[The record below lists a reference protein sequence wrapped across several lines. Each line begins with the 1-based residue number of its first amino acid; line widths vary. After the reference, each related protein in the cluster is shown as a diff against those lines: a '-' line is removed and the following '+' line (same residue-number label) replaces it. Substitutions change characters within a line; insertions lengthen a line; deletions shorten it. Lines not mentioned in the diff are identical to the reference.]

1 MAIYH
6 YSGRNRQGA
15 LIDGELEADGEN
27 AVAHY
32 LLDRQITPLEI
43 EPVEPAND
51 WLKRLLENFTG
62 RKVTLL
68 DLIFFSRQ
76 MYSLQRSGVPILD
89 ALAGLRDSTP
99 NQALAR
105 VIGEIRDSL
114 DAGSD
119 LNGALR
125 QHPQVFPPL
134 YINIVEIGEA
144 TGTLAESFLRL
155 VNYLEQERDTQS
167 RIRTATR
174 YPKLVLSVITLAIFV
189 INLFVIPAFSKLFAR
204 FNAELPLPTRIIMA
218 VSDFTVAYWYLIA
231 LAIAALLYSLRRY
244 INTPHGGLWWDRTM
258 LKLPVIGGILYR
270 ASLGRFAY
278 ALAICIKTGVPWA
291 KSMQVVSQ
299 AVDNRHL
306 SQKITAMREGVE
318 RGESIALTA
327 AATGL
332 FPPLVLQ
339 MIQVG
344 EQSGSIDQQLTEV
357 AEYYEREVD
366 YQLKNLS
373 TSIEPLLLGVV
384 GVFVLILALGIFM
397 PMWGLASAALGKP

>member
-1 MAIYH
+1 MTIFH
-6 YSGRNRQGA
+6 YRGRNGQGA

-27 AVAHY
+27 AVANH

-43 EPVEPAND
+43 EPVELGSD
-51 WLKRLLENFTG
+51 WLKRLRDNFTG
-62 RKVTLL
+62 RKVALL

-99 NQALAR
+99 NPALAK
-105 VIGEIRDSL
+105 VIGAIRDSL

-119 LNGALR
+119 LSGALR
-125 QHPQVFPPL
+125 QHPQVFPAL

-174 YPKLVLSVITLAIFV
+174 YPKLVLSVISIAIFV

-204 FNAELPLPTRIIMA
+204 FHATLPLPTRILMG
-218 VSDFTVAYWYLIA
+218 VSDFTVAYWYLI
-231 LAIAALLYSLRRY
+231 LLGAVAGIYVLRRY
-244 INTPHGGLWWDRTM
+244 INTPHGRLWWDRTK
-258 LKLPVIGGILYR
+258 LKMPVIGGILYR

-278 ALAICIKTGVPWA
+278 ALAICIKTGVSWS

-299 AVDNRHL
+299 AVDNTHL
-306 SQKITAMREGVE
+306 SQKITTMRDGVE
-318 RGESIALTA
+318 RGETIALTA

-344 EQSGSIDQQLTEV
+344 EQTGTIDQQLNEV
-357 AEYYEREVD
+357 AQYYEREVD
-366 YQLKNLS
+366 YQLKHLS
-373 TSIEPLLLGVV
+373 TSIEPILLGIV
-384 GVFVLILALGIFM
+384 GFFVLILALGIFM
-397 PMWGLASAALGKP
+397 PMWGLASAALHH

>member
-1 MAIYH
+1 MAVYY
-6 YSGRNRQGA
+6 YSGRNQQGV

-27 AVAHY
+27 AVANH
-32 LLDRQITPLEI
+32 LLDRHITPLKI
-43 EPVEPAND
+43 EPVEPGGD
-51 WLKRLLENFTG
+51 WLKNIRENFTG
-62 RKVTLL
+62 RKVSLL

-99 NQALAR
+99 NMALSK
-105 VIGEIRDSL
+105 VIGDIRDSL

-119 LNGALR
+119 LSGALR

-144 TGTLAESFLRL
+144 SGTLAESFLRL
-155 VNYLEQERDTQS
+155 VNYLEQERETRS
-167 RIRTATR
+167 RIRSATR
-174 YPKLVLSVITLAIFV
+174 YPKLVLSVITIAIFV
-189 INLFVIPAFSKLFAR
+189 VNLFVIPAFSKLFER
-204 FNAELPLPTRIIMA
+204 FNAQLPLPTRILMA
-218 VSDFTVAYWYLIA
+218 VSDFTVAYWYLIL
-231 LAIAALLYSLRRY
+231 LAGGAAIFALRRY
-244 INTPHGGLWWDRTM
+244 INTPHGRLWWDHTK
-258 LKLPVIGGILYR
+258 LKTPVIGGILYR

-278 ALAICIKTGVPWA
+278 ALAICIKTGVPWN

-299 AVDNRHL
+299 AVDNEHL
-306 SQKITAMREGVE
+306 SRKITTMREGVE
-318 RGESIALTA
+318 RGETIALTA

-344 EQSGSIDQQLTEV
+344 EQTGAIDQQLNEV
-357 AEYYEREVD
+357 AQYYEREVD

-373 TSIEPLLLGVV
+373 TSIEPILLGVV

-397 PMWGLASAALGKP
+397 PMWGLASAALHH

>member
-1 MAIYH
+1 MAVYH
-6 YSGRNRQGA
+6 YSGRNQQGV

-27 AVAHY
+27 AVANH
-32 LLDRQITPLEI
+32 LLDRHITPLEI
-43 EPVEPAND
+43 EPIEPGTD
-51 WLKRLLENFTG
+51 WLKNLRDNFTG
-62 RKVTLL
+62 RKVSLL

-89 ALAGLRDSTP
+89 ALVGLRDSTP
-99 NQALAR
+99 NQALAK
-105 VIGEIRDSL
+105 VIGDIRDSL

-119 LNGALR
+119 LSGALR

-144 TGTLAESFLRL
+144 SGTLADSFLRL
-155 VNYLEQERDTQS
+155 VNYLEQERETRS

-174 YPKLVLSVITLAIFV
+174 YPKLVLSVITIAIFIV
-189 INLFVIPAFSKLFAR
+189 NLFVIPAFSKLFER
-204 FNAELPLPTRIIMA
+204 FNAELPLPTRILMA
-218 VSDFTVAYWYLIA
+218 VSDFTVAYWYLIF
-231 LAIAALLYSLRRY
+231 LAGGAAMFMLRRY
-244 INTPHGGLWWDRTM
+244 INTPHGRLWWDHSK
-258 LKLPVIGGILYR
+258 LKMPVIGGILYR

-278 ALAICIKTGVPWA
+278 ALAICIKTGVPWS
-291 KSMQVVSQ
+291 KSMQVVTQ
-299 AVDNRHL
+299 AVDNEHL
-306 SQKITAMREGVE
+306 SRKITTMREGVE
-318 RGESIALTA
+318 RGETIALTA

-344 EQSGSIDQQLTEV
+344 EQTGAIDQQLNEV
-357 AEYYEREVD
+357 AQYYEREVD

-373 TSIEPLLLGVV
+373 TSIEPILLGVI

-397 PMWGLASAALGKP
+397 PMWGLASAALHH